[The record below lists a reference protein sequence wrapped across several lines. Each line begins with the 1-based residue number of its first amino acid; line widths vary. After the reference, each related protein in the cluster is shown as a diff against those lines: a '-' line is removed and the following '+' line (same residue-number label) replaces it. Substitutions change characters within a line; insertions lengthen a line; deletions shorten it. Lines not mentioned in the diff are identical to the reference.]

1 MTVTLLDNA
10 RTARALFLC
19 LLLLAMAGCKLHIV
33 VPAGGEVLSQSGE
46 YRCQAGQTCPIEVL
60 DLFFDE
66 TFEAVPAEGYDFER
80 WLNRERGFC
89 GGNSDSCRL
98 VTSGFAG
105 NDILLS
111 FLASDIVFFLQP
123 IFRLTDPN
131 VAQRIGFEVIELQS
145 PTSLRA
151 WISPQ
156 MTADEFDALE
166 LPNGWIKNQPRE
178 GDPDTGRFLRS
189 PDEEEEGVLTI
200 DQFFGYQWFHSATV
214 VETGIPVDEE
224 GLLSA
229 TRVRKYHELTFYAG
243 STLVLLI
250 SPDNEVYF
258 RIGRDARRASDNPSV
273 PNLWRLE
280 EYTTPRDLV
289 ISLDEGNIVLRTDN
303 KDSFQGPVAELAD
316 VI

>member
-1 MTVTLLDNA
+1 MIGPPHNT
-10 RTARALFLC
+10 RTARAVFLGLFF
-19 LLLLAMAGCKLHIV
+19 LALAGCKVHIV

-46 YRCQAGQTCPIEVL
+46 YRCQAGQTCRIEVL
-60 DLFFDE
+60 DLLFDE
-66 TFEAVPAEGYDFER
+66 TFEAVPNEGYAFER

-89 GGNSDSCRL
+89 GGKSDPCRL

-111 FLASDIVFFLQP
+111 ILASDDVFFLQP
-123 IFRLTDPN
+123 IFRLTDPD
-131 VAQRIGFEVIELQS
+131 VAQRIGFEVIEIQS

-151 WISPQ
+151 WISPEI
-156 MTADEFDALE
+156 TGDEFKALE

-189 PDEEEEGVLTI
+189 PDEEEEGVLTF
-200 DQFFGYQWFHSATV
+200 DQFFGYQWFHAATI
-214 VETGIPVDEE
+214 VETGIPIDED
-224 GLLSA
+224 GLLSG

-250 SPDNEVYF
+250 SPDGEVYF
-258 RIGRDARRASDNPSV
+258 RIGRDAGRTSDNPAV

-289 ISLDEGNIVLRTDN
+289 ISLDEGNLVIRTDN
-303 KDSFQGPVAELAD
+303 EDSFQGPVAELAD